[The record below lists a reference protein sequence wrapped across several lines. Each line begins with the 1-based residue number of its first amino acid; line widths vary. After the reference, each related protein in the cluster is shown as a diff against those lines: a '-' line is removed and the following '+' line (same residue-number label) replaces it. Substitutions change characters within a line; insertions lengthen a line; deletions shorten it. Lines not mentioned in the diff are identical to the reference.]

1 MPHLLLLSN
10 SRNPGAGYLEH
21 ARAPIREFLGTA
33 VAEVLFIPFAAVER
47 SDAAYTS
54 QVAEGLAPL
63 GITVRSVTGTADA
76 IAAVEAATAIVVGG
90 GNTFLLLT
98 RMYQTA
104 LLAAVRRRVLAGV
117 PYVGWSAGANL
128 ACPSIRTT
136 NDMPIIEPPSFAALD
151 LVPFQINPHYTD
163 QVLANHGGETRD
175 DRIAEFTTV
184 NPGVEVYG
192 LREGSWL
199 AVEGAA
205 VTLGGSHP
213 MRVFRQGV
221 VPREVGP
228 GVVSVGNVSSAIP
241 RDRSSSCCAS
251 TVATTDRTAARNF

>member
-1 MPHLLLLSN
+1 MPRLLLLSN

-21 ARAPIREFLGTA
+21 ARGPIRDFLGAA

-47 SDAAYTS
+47 SGEAYTA

-63 GITVRSVTGTADA
+63 GITVRSVTGTADSL
-76 IAAVEAATAIVVGG
+76 AAVEAAAAIVVGG
-90 GNTFLLLT
+90 GNTFHLLT

-117 PYVGWSAGANL
+117 PYIGWSAGANL
-128 ACPSIRTT
+128 ACPTICTT

-184 NPGVEVYG
+184 NPAVEVFG

-199 AVEGAA
+199 VVEGTTVA
-205 VTLGGSHP
+205 LGGPHS
-213 MRVFRQGV
+213 MKLFRHGKL
-221 VPREVGP
+221 PREVGP
-228 GVVSVGNVSSAIP
+228 GVVRG
-241 RDRSSSCCAS
+241 
-251 TVATTDRTAARNF
+251 